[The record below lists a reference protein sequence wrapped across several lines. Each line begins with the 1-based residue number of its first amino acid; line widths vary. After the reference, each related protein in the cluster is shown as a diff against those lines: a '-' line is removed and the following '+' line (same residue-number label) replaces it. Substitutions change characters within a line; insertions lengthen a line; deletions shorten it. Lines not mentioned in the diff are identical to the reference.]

1 MKMKKAFAMACMAA
15 AFMAGMA
22 GTAQAQG
29 KAKFDMGKREYESR
43 CAVCHG
49 AKGLG
54 DGSYGEL
61 LKKPAANLTL
71 LKKQNGG
78 VFPFDR
84 VYAMIDGREMVKGHG
99 DRDMPVWGK
108 DYSLETAKAGE
119 YYMDVPY
126 DMEMYV
132 RSRILALIDYLNR
145 LQAK

>member
-1 MKMKKAFAMACMAA
+1 MKMAIARTCFAA
-15 AFMAGMA
+15 AIIMGIT
-22 GTAQAQG
+22 GVAQAQG
-29 KAKFDMGKREYESR
+29 KGKFDMGKREYDSN

-49 AKGLG
+49 YKGFG
-54 DGSYGEL
+54 DGSYADL
-61 LKKPAANLTL
+61 LKKPASNLTL

-84 VYAMIDGREMVKGHG
+84 VYASIDGREMIKAHG
-99 DRDMPVWGK
+99 DRDMPVWGR
-108 DYSLETAKAGE
+108 DYSQESAKAGE
-119 YYMDVPY
+119 YYLDVPY